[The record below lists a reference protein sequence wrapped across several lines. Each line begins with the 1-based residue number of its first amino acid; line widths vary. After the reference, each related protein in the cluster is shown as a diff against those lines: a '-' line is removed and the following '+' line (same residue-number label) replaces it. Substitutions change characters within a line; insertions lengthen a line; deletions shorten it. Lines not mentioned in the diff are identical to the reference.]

1 MYLAHRLA
9 LLTLLCL
16 CLPLVCAA
24 QAQAQEPRDYFLPG
38 ELPAEAGSVRVL
50 EPVGKGTPEAQAGAP
65 SHFPIKSTIEY
76 TSFGGTT
83 YTLHAY
89 SGKYIRW
96 AVQDSWLGA
105 DGLSEDDMR
114 ELVDL
119 TDQLYAQMAE
129 VAGGEPSGT
138 GLLTLAAVDVGP
150 YGGLG
155 YVGLKGVEVAP
166 FTIAD
171 TKKYLALGQLNGYV
185 QHEMS
190 HNFDIYTSYMSYYSD
205 FSHAWTT
212 FFPFYLQVYS
222 RTGDYDIAPDAALVK
237 HITTW
242 LKAWDQAGNGVS
254 WETCVRN
261 GSGCE
266 ALGVRANDAWGGI
279 MLRYARLHG
288 PTAVRRV
295 FDHFKAYKAAN
306 VPPLSPDDKNDL
318 FVEAL
323 AYGANA
329 NVACEMDAW
338 HWSMSSAAR
347 TRLGQKYSAQNPM
360 CADADADGYSRAGG
374 DYNDN
379 SKAVHPGAVET
390 RNGVDDDCNDIVDDV
405 LTAEPAAGDFPNP
418 QSLGFPAAV
427 SGRITG
433 TTDGDAFTISLTAPR
448 KVVFKLCSAT
458 DFQGWLFVYKS
469 DGSWLG
475 YQYVSKGQCTTSS
488 YDLNAAG
495 TWRFEVAMNSASLP
509 GSYTLQFSDNKQWPA
524 PWGTTVAPALQDG
537 GYRLTSTTQTL
548 ANALKAPTHVRFW
561 VDGLGFVGTAPYAA
575 TAAFNWTPPAGTAP
589 GTYRYR
595 AQLLSASI
603 PVEAMTAAQP
613 FEVGAASLGV
623 ASFSLTPT
631 AVTGGGTA
639 TGKVTL
645 TGAVPAGGTVVTL
658 SSANAAASVPANV
671 TVPAGATEQTFTI
684 TTTPV
689 AAVQAASIT
698 ATVSA
703 SSKSASLSV
712 RPPALYSLKL
722 SAASVA
728 GGNAVTGT
736 VTLNAVAP
744 ASGLVV
750 TLSDNIAATS
760 VPATVTVPAGE
771 KTKTFNITTVRV
783 AANQSGTV
791 TTTFGGVSRTA
802 ALTVRPPVLLS
813 VAVNPA
819 AVYGGKNVI
828 GTVTLDGAAPT
839 GGTIVTLSDNLAA
852 ATTPTQI
859 TVAAGA
865 KTKTFTITTTSVTA
879 SQRGLITAKTGAV
892 TKTAVLTV
900 DPLKLASLKLNTSSV
915 VGGQSLT
922 GTVTLNGPAR
932 AGGTVV
938 KLSDNLAATTLPAS
952 VTVPAGAAS
961 KIFTVTTAAVSAAQ
975 TGTVTASYGGLG
987 KTAPLTVTAP

>member
-16 CLPLVCAA
+16 CLPLVGAA
-24 QAQAQEPRDYFLPG
+24 QSQEPRDYFLPG
-38 ELPAEAGSVRVL
+38 ELPADAGSVRVL
-50 EPVGKGTPEAQAGAP
+50 ERTGKGAPEAQAGAP
-65 SHFPIKSTIEY
+65 SHFPVKSTIEY
-76 TSFGGTT
+76 RSFGGTT

-129 VAGGEPSGT
+129 VAGGEPSGA

-185 QHEMS
+185 QHEMA
-190 HNFDIYTSYMSYYSD
+190 HNFDIYTGYLSYYPD

-212 FFPFYLQVYS
+212 FFPFYVQVYS
-222 RTGDYDIAPDAALVK
+222 RTGDLDIAPDAALVK
-237 HITTW
+237 QIATW

-261 GSGCE
+261 GGGCE

-288 PTAVRRV
+288 PLAVRRV
-295 FDHFKAYKAAN
+295 FDHLKAYKAQN
-306 VPPLSPDDKNDL
+306 PPSSSPDDKNDL
-318 FVEAL
+318 LVEAL

-329 NVACEMDAW
+329 NVACEIDAW
-338 HWSMSSAAR
+338 HWGVSSAAR
-347 TRLGQKYSAQNPM
+347 NRLGQKYPAQNPM
-360 CADADADGYSRAGG
+360 CADADADGYSRASG
-374 DYNDN
+374 DYNDSN
-379 SKAVHPGAVET
+379 KAVHPGAVET

-405 LTAEPAAGDFPNP
+405 LTAEPAGGDFPSP
-418 QSLGFPAAV
+418 QSLGFPASV

-433 TTDGDAFTISLTAPR
+433 TSDGDAFTVTLTAPR
-448 KVVFKLCSAT
+448 KVAFRLCSAT

-509 GSYTLQFSDNKQWPA
+509 GSYTLQFTENKQWPA
-524 PWGTTVAPALQDG
+524 PWGTTAVPAALEG
-537 GYRLTSTTQTL
+537 GYRLTSTAQTL
-548 ANALKAPTHVRFW
+548 ANALKPPTHVRFW
-561 VDGLGFVGTAPYAA
+561 IDGLGFVGTAPYAA
-575 TAAFNWTPPAGTAP
+575 TAAFNWTPPAGAEP

-595 AQLLSASI
+595 AQLLSGII
-603 PVEAMTAAQP
+603 PVEAMSAAQP

-623 ASFSLTPT
+623 ASLSLTPT
-631 AVTGGGTA
+631 AVTGGTNA

-645 TGAVPAGGTVVTL
+645 SGAAPAGGTMVTL
-658 SSANAAASVPANV
+658 SSANPAVSVPANV
-671 TVPAGATEQTFTI
+671 TVPAGATEQTFAV

-689 AAVQAASIT
+689 AAVQTASIT
-698 ATVSA
+698 ATVGA

-736 VTLNAVAP
+736 VTLSSAAP
-744 ASGLVV
+744 AAGLVV
-750 TLSDNIAATS
+750 TLSDNIAATT
-760 VPATVTVPAGE
+760 VPATVTVPAGA

-791 TTTFGGVSRTA
+791 KATFAGLSKTA
-802 ALTVRPPVLLS
+802 ALTVRAPLLSS

-819 AVYGGKNVI
+819 AVFGGKNVI

-839 GGTIVTLSDNLAA
+839 GGIVVTLSDNIAA
-852 ATTPTQI
+852 ATTPTQV
-859 TVAAGA
+859 TVPAGA
-865 KTKTFTITTTSVTA
+865 KTKTFTITTSAVTA
-879 SQRGLITAKTGAV
+879 SQRGLVTAKAGAV
-892 TKTAVLTV
+892 TKTVALTV
-900 DPLKLASLKLNTSSV
+900 DPLKLVSLTLSTSSV
-915 VGGQSLT
+915 PGGQSVT

-932 AGGTVV
+932 AGGAVV
-938 KLSDNLAATTLPAS
+938 KLSDNLAATTLPAT
-952 VTVPAGAAS
+952 VTVAAGAAS
-961 KIFTVTTAAVSAAQ
+961 KVFTVTTAAVSAAQ
-975 TGTVTASYGGLG
+975 TGTVTASYNGLG